1 MSVPKQDRSQGKR
14 RWLDGLAGQGALAL
28 IAVFATLLIGF
39 AIVMNTY
46 GRRLVAEE
54 SEGRLQETGRAVAE
68 ALAARPD
75 ADNAVITTVLADWR
89 TRGGGPAL
97 LIDGTGALLAGD
109 GQALPNNWISSFGT
123 LPPSAVAAD
132 GRARLLKRSDLGSED
147 SGSVGFVFDVPGSDR
162 RVLLSTPR
170 AGLEQAAERI
180 TRSLAL
186 LIAGI
191 LAVVLLPA
199 YFFVSTRL
207 LRPVST
213 LAQAAEMVGAGDL
226 GIEVNMAG
234 RNEIAELTGSFN
246 RMVDSLRSAAKR
258 LGDANAELGQSLRMT
273 DSILDNVQEG
283 LFLLDPDM
291 RIAPRYSAALSNI
304 LSQKEL
310 AGASF
315 PGLLSSITPQ
325 KTQELTSRFLKLLFQ
340 ADKPDSVIAK
350 INPLKEVEA
359 SFASRSGQLEQK
371 FLTFTF
377 ERIRE
382 GGEIRHAM
390 VTVADVTPRVL
401 LAQQLRQSQQ
411 RMERQAEL
419 LLSVMHVEPQMLR
432 EFIEDAHTELESINA
447 AAARGPVGAAL
458 DPRAQHLLSPPGGRH
473 LQERPHHQGHGGDAA
488 HRLLRRRRRPLR
500 GEAGR
505 APGPDHLDGSDFVPI
520 VLELSEMV
528 DSLAEIRD
536 VLARFAETQR
546 SLKTQPPAPAT
557 PRCSRRW

>member
-1 MSVPKQDRSQGKR
+1 M
-14 RWLDGLAGQGALAL
+14 
-28 IAVFATLLIGF
+28 
-39 AIVMNTY
+39 
-46 GRRLVAEE
+46 
-54 SEGRLQETGRAVAE
+54 AE

-75 ADNAVITTVLADWR
+75 ADNAVIGTILADWR
-89 TRGGGPAL
+89 TRAGGPAL

-213 LAQAAEMVGAGDL
+213 LAQAAEIVGAGDL

-246 RMVDSLRSAAKR
+246 RMVESLRSAAKR

-350 INPLKEVEA
+350 INPLREVET
-359 SFASRSGQLEQK
+359 SFADHDGRMSRKYLA
-371 FLTFTF
+371 FRF
-377 ERIRE
+377 ERVRE
-382 GGEIRHAM
+382 GPRSITPWSRFPTSPRASSWHASSKSRASAPSARVSSSPRSCTSIRAPC
-390 VTVADVTPRVL
+390 ASSSTPRTSSSR
-401 LAQQLRQSQQ
+401 ASTACCARAPARRATGRS
-411 RMERQAEL
+411 E
-419 LLSVMHVEPQMLR
+419 
-432 EFIEDAHTELESINA
+432 AHRHMVDDIYR
-447 AAARGPVGAAL
+447 RGAH
-458 DPRAQHLLSPPGGRH
+458 D
-473 LQERPHHQGHGGDAA
+473 QGHGEPAG
-488 HRLLRRRRRPLR
+488 HRLLRRRGRIAWRTNSRSCAAAAICGATISFPSFSSCR
-500 GEAGR
+500 G
-505 APGPDHLDGSDFVPI
+505 
-520 VLELSEMV
+520 
-528 DSLAEIRD
+528 
-536 VLARFAETQR
+536 
-546 SLKTQPPAPAT
+546 
-557 PRCSRRW
+557 CSTR